1 MRNALCAVITLVF
14 VWLAAVP
21 TATADEPITLRDN
34 WRGDVTF
41 FATGTNLADDQGGVA
56 GTVDVNIQ
64 PQSVTV
70 TTPGDIPTGA
80 ALEQAFVYWAGT
92 RYGAA
97 CASLDDTI
105 TLTVPGGTPASVTAD
120 RCHCSVGGSTY
131 DQQVC
136 RYDMTA
142 DIQAA
147 GGQLAGTYT
156 VNDFAARIQDGATDD
171 ASFSIVLLYRHSSVG
186 VRHVLLYDG
195 IWELSESAL
204 TADHQ
209 AITFSLS
216 NFEID
221 TPPKGDLT
229 YYVIEGDIGGSG
241 SESVSVAAQPSGGL
255 LNLSDAV
262 NPVNNPFNRTIN
274 TVTPARTGA
283 VGVDIDEFDLTPALA
298 AGDTQVDVTFDAGT
312 DKVWIIYN
320 VVGID
325 VFEPLFSVR
334 SSKDWILL
342 IDADNN
348 GVPSPGDTLRYT
360 LHLENTGN
368 TTGTLTISDPMPAA
382 IQSWVLVSNG
392 GGANLSTARTLV
404 ISNLSIDIQTSTDI
418 VFDAVLAD
426 TADQTVMTNTAV
438 YSDPPEGGT
447 GGDLTVQTEIR
458 KDSDGDSVFD
468 NDDNCPNLTN
478 ANQADVDR
486 DGVGDL
492 CDPCPIDAPDD
503 TDLDGTCDSDDLCPN
518 SNDTFDA
525 DNDGVPDGCDV
536 CAGDDGLD
544 ADLDTVPDAC
554 DVCAAGDDHL
564 DTDSDGIPNACDT
577 CGVADSGSDADND
590 GAPDA
595 CDICPGFDDKLDA
608 DNDTVPDGCDRC
620 PRGDDR
626 SDQDSDLVPDAC
638 DLCPG
643 GDDSHDA
650 DQDRVPNDCDL
661 CSTGDD
667 SVDGDTDGIAD
678 ACDLC
683 LAGDDSQDAD
693 GDSIPDA
700 CDPESCD
707 DGVDNDGDGKSDCYD
722 VDCGGQV
729 SCLASVETM
738 EDTPPQHANYGNSQ
752 SCDCRLG
759 TQTKSVFLPA
769 LFLGLLLLLGRR
781 RRQH

>member
-1 MRNALCAVITLVF
+1 
-14 VWLAAVP
+14 
-21 TATADEPITLRDN
+21 
-34 WRGDVTF
+34 
-41 FATGTNLADDQGGVA
+41 
-56 GTVDVNIQ
+56 
-64 PQSVTV
+64 
-70 TTPGDIPTGA
+70 
-80 ALEQAFVYWAGT
+80 
-92 RYGAA
+92 
-97 CASLDDTI
+97 
-105 TLTVPGGTPASVTAD
+105 
-120 RCHCSVGGSTY
+120 
-131 DQQVC
+131 
-136 RYDMTA
+136 
-142 DIQAA
+142 QAA

-650 DQDRVPNDCDL
+650 DQDRESRLYVVQRHGRMVGVVSANDLIWEVVHEHGGMKLLKYVEGRRIVHAHPDQELDSLMEKITHFEFMEFPVVSREDEL
-661 CSTGDD
+661 CVVGVVGVHEINRYREKLDRAAREPQEEPFERGWDTDVFACVSDESGDD